1 MKTRSKRVRLS
12 FQTRMIVLIT
22 SVIIGI
28 ISIIGLIFSSII
40 ASSIEE
46 QVGRRAL
53 SVAKITA
60 NDPELRSAF
69 YAGNPSALIQ
79 PIAENV
85 RIQTDAEFV
94 VVGNRDGIRY
104 AHPIEDRI
112 GKEMVGGD
120 NDLGLLH
127 GQSYISKAVG
137 SMGPSLR
144 GKVPIKGNDGEVI
157 GIVSVG
163 YLLEDIESAIAD
175 YQEKVF
181 LIMGIAVLCGVLG
194 AIALSRYLKRAI
206 LGLEPE
212 EIAALYVQRNAVL
225 ESVREGIVAIDKTN
239 QITMMNKAA
248 LRILELPEDE
258 VQGKQI
264 YEVLPD
270 SRMPEILE
278 TGEYQLD
285 RETLIGGKEIIVNRV
300 PIKLSGQ
307 VVGVVSSFRAKSE
320 IDQLASELS
329 QARRYADVL
338 RAQTHEFHNLLYTIS
353 GLLQLGSIQEAVELI
368 TSETSSQQELILFL
382 AKQIPDPLIGAL
394 LLGMHNR
401 AKELKIQFMIHHD
414 SRLQELPVTINRQQ
428 LIVLLGNL
436 LQNALEAVN
445 GATNSKK
452 VVECYLSDA
461 GEEILFEVED
471 SGPGVPEELRERVFE
486 YGFSTKEGEQ
496 RGIGLS
502 KVRGI
507 VEELGGYVL
516 VGKSEWGGAL
526 FTVSLPKEWRGNHEE
541 G

>member
-1 MKTRSKRVRLS
+1 MLTRSKRVRLS

-28 ISIIGLIFSSII
+28 ISVIGLIFSSII

-69 YAGNPSALIQ
+69 YRDNPTAIIQ

-85 RIQTDAEFV
+85 RVQTDAEFV
-94 VVGNRDGIRY
+94 VVGNRNGIRY
-104 AHPIEDRI
+104 AHPIKERI

-120 NDLGLLH
+120 NDLGLVH

-144 GKVPIKGNDGEVI
+144 GKVPIKGEDGEVI

-163 YLLEDIESAIAD
+163 FLLEDIESAIAD

-248 LRILELPEDE
+248 HRILELSEDD
-258 VQGKQI
+258 VQGKLI
-264 YEVLPD
+264 YDVLPD

-278 TGEYQLD
+278 TGETQLD

-401 AKELKIQFMIHHD
+401 AKELKIQFVIHHD
-414 SRLQELPVTINRQQ
+414 SRLQELPSMLNRQQ

-445 GATNSKK
+445 GTAQTQK

-471 SGPGVPEELRERVFE
+471 SGPGISEELRERIFDHG
-486 YGFSTKEGEQ
+486 YSTKEGDQ

-502 KVRGI
+502 KVRGV
-507 VEELGGYVL
+507 VEELGGYIL

-526 FTVSLPKEWRGNHEE
+526 FTVSLPKDWRGHHEE